1 MDVFLARQPI
11 FDRDMNVYAYE
22 LLFRRGGGQNFYDA
36 GDQEQASTAVL
47 TNGFFSMDILQVASG
62 KRVFVNF
69 TQELLLSGLAHLLP
83 KELLTV
89 EILETVEPVPAVV
102 QACKKLAAAGYSL
115 ALDDFV
121 FAKKFMPLIELAD
134 IIKVDF
140 MNSTRQQRARLFGG
154 QVPASIKMLAEKVET
169 QAMFDEAVALGCV
182 YFQGYFFSK
191 PVILSGKNISHSQM
205 ARLQLLQEIKKSEL
219 EWANL
224 EEIFR
229 REVGLSYKLL
239 KYINSPVF
247 GLRGEVASI
256 SHAMKLLG
264 QQEMVKWLTL
274 MVFRAL
280 GEKNPDEIMATAVIR
295 ARFGELLAQQIALP
309 VAPATIF
316 LTGLFSLLDVFLGL
330 SMRDIAREIQ
340 IDAKVRA
347 VLTGEAG
354 PATDLHRL
362 LLAYEKGDWLTVI
375 ALADLFGLQGSDV
388 AQAYSES
395 LVWYNRILAVDV

>member
-11 FDRDMNVYAYE
+11 FDRNMNVYAYE
-22 LLFRRGGGQNFYDA
+22 LLFRRGGGQNFFDA

-121 FAKKFMPLIELAD
+121 FAKKFLPLIELAD

-154 QVPASIKMLAEKVET
+154 QVPTSIKMLAEKVET
-169 QAMFDEAVALGCV
+169 QAMFDEAVTLGCV

-205 ARLQLLQEIKKSEL
+205 ARLQLLQEIKKGEL

-224 EEIFR
+224 EDIFR

-295 ARFGELLAQQIALP
+295 ARFGELLAQQIEMP
-309 VAPATIF
+309 VAPATVF

-347 VLTGEAG
+347 VLTGESG

-362 LLAYEKGDWLTVI
+362 LLAYEQGDWLTV
-375 ALADLFGLQGSDV
+375 ASLATQFGVQPSDV
-388 AQAYSES
+388 AKAYGES
-395 LVWYNRILAVDV
+395 LVWYNRFLAVAV

>member
-11 FDRDMNVYAYE
+11 FDRNMNVYAYE
-22 LLFRRGGGQNFYDA
+22 LLFRRGGGQNFFDA
-36 GDQEQASTAVL
+36 GDQELASTAVL

-121 FAKKFMPLIELAD
+121 FAKKFLPLIELAD

-140 MNSTRQQRARLFGG
+140 LNSTRQQRARLFGG
-154 QVPASIKMLAEKVET
+154 QVPTSIKMLAEKVEN
-169 QAMFDEAVALGCV
+169 QAMFDEAVTLGCV

-224 EEIFR
+224 EDIFR

-239 KYINSPVF
+239 KYINSSVF

-295 ARFGELLAQQIALP
+295 ARFGELLAQQIELP
-309 VAPATIF
+309 VAPATVF

-347 VLTGEAG
+347 VLTGESG

-362 LLAYEKGDWLTVI
+362 LLAYEKGDWLTVA
-375 ALADLFGLQGSDV
+375 ALATLFGVQGSDV
-388 AQAYSES
+388 AKAYGES
-395 LVWYNRILAVDV
+395 LVWYNRFLAVDV

>member
-121 FAKKFMPLIELAD
+121 FAKKFLPLIELAD

>member
-11 FDRDMNVYAYE
+11 FDRNMNVYAYE
-22 LLFRRGGGQNFYDA
+22 LLFRRGGGQNFFDA

-121 FAKKFMPLIELAD
+121 FAKKFLPLIELAD

-154 QVPASIKMLAEKVET
+154 QVPTSIKMLAEKVET
-169 QAMFDEAVALGCV
+169 QAMFDEAVTLGCV

-205 ARLQLLQEIKKSEL
+205 ARLQLLQEIKKGEL

-224 EEIFR
+224 EDIFR

-295 ARFGELLAQQIALP
+295 ARFGELLAQQIEMP
-309 VAPATIF
+309 VAPATVF

-347 VLTGEAG
+347 VLTGESG

-362 LLAYEKGDWLTVI
+362 LLAYEQGDWLTV
-375 ALADLFGLQGSDV
+375 ASLATQFGVQPSDV
-388 AQAYSES
+388 AKAYGES
-395 LVWYNRILAVDV
+395 LVWYNRFLAVDV